1 MCDMAAACDRDEMG
15 VQSRRAHGPR
25 GRVVMFGTVFRMA
38 VEKVEEVA
46 GATAEDRD
54 RR

>member
-1 MCDMAAACDRDEMG
+1 MCDMAATCDRDEMG

-25 GRVVMFGTVFRMA
+25 GRVVVFGTVFRMA
-38 VEKVEEVA
+38 VEEVA